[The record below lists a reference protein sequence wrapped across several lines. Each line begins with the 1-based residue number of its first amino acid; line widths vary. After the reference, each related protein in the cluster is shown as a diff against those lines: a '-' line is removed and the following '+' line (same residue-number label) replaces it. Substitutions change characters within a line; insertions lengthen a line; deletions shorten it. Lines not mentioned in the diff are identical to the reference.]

1 MANNDRALLKVLDL
15 RKSEEEQAL
24 EFYQHALGAVANHEE
39 GIKKIIEFRE
49 NYISDMSKKGATSN
63 FDALQYAAYQ
73 SFIEKLYKI
82 EKKQIQE
89 LEMLKRDAERKRLF
103 YLEKQKRRKII
114 ESLLE
119 KHKQQRIKAELV
131 AEQKLLDE
139 YVVSMTARRNS
150 NY

>member
-24 EFYQHALGAVANHEE
+24 EIYQNALVAVANHEE

-49 NYISDMSKKGATSN
+49 NYISDMSQKGATSN

-82 EKKQIQE
+82 EKKQIQD

-131 AEQKLLDE
+131 LEQKLLDE
-139 YVVSMTARRNS
+139 YVVSMTSRRNNS
-150 NY
+150 Y